1 MLFFKLFRRRKQ
13 IAQDRLSW
21 RMLSWIVIIFTLH
34 VYLITRFEQLSWMDS
49 FWYSATAA
57 LTVGFGDIAPKTVE
71 GRITTILLIYVGL
84 IFIIA
89 KTANDWFELVSTRV
103 EKKLKGSWSYHMK
116 NHVVFIGHPVQ
127 RPEVYLRALIRQL
140 TQDERYADKEFIIV
154 SNTLESLPGSLNQ
167 LGVKWVKGPL
177 NQWETL
183 EKADV
188 VHADAVFLIAP
199 SSSDTDFDSFSM
211 DIIDHLRDKGCKA
224 YIVAE
229 VVHDENDAR
238 LKRRGADAT
247 IRVTHGYPNIA
258 ARSLTVKG
266 SEQIIQNIFS
276 DDNEE
281 CVRIDFSGVRDWEWT
296 GLVLH
301 CLTSGL
307 GTPIACVD
315 EQGKVHTSPMGKTL
329 RVSSVYVISSS
340 SQKENTRMV
349 ELA

>member
-1 MLFFKLFRRRKQ
+1 MVFFKLFRRRKQ

-21 RMLSWIVIIFTLH
+21 KMLAWIFIIFSAH
-34 VYLITRFEQLSWMDS
+34 VYLMTQFEELSLVDS
-49 FWYSATAA
+49 FWYTATAA
-57 LTVGFGDIAPKTVE
+57 LTVGFGDIAPKTLE
-71 GRITTILLIYVGL
+71 GRLTTVLLIYVGL

-89 KTANDWFELVSTRV
+89 KTANDWFELVSTRI

-116 NHVVFIGHPVQ
+116 HHIVFIGHPLQ
-127 RPEVYLRALIRQL
+127 RPEVYLQALMTQL
-140 TQDERYADKEFIIV
+140 TQDERYADREFIIV
-154 SNTLESLPGSLNQ
+154 SNTLESLPSNLNQ

-188 VHADAVFLIAP
+188 VFLIAP

-276 DDNEE
+276 DYNEE

-315 EQGKVHTSPMGKTL
+315 EQGKVHTSPLGKTL

-340 SQKENTRMV
+340 QEKENTRAV
-349 ELA
+349 AI